1 MSGELK
7 IAGKIV
13 FELVFFFLKRQ
24 PHFNFTFLGQGLT
37 REKYSVA

>member
-13 FELVFFFLKRQ
+13 FELVFFLKRQ